1 MATRPQNAAVGF
13 ELSHSWSVQ
22 RDAAAER
29 PSTAPIPAPGFLDEG
44 YRKRAAAI
52 EARHNAQTVETV
64 AALRKK
70 YAAPVFGLVSPW
82 SLVQK
87 LAQCIDPTDCKLF
100 GASQQL
106 HVLQIIDAMEAEG
119 MATDEWLLVALVHD
133 IGKVLLLTGE
143 APENVVC
150 MNKPIS
156 VCAPGGGLDNCV
168 FQWNHDEFAYSRLKD
183 HLPDGLAWL
192 VRYHSILPETCE
204 RYMDARDREYRER
217 YLRPFS
223 RYDHR
228 TKSHLNLPQRRIEDY
243 RHIVERAL
251 PATIVV

>member
-1 MATRPQNAAVGF
+1 MAF
-13 ELSHSWSVQ
+13 ELSHNWTVQ
-22 RDAAAER
+22 SGTSAPRKSA
-29 PSTAPIPAPGFLDEG
+29 SPIPSPAALADA
-44 YRKRAAAI
+44 YRRRAAAI
-52 EARHNAQTVETV
+52 DARHNAQTAETV
-64 AALRKK
+64 ATLRQK
-70 YAAPVFGLVSPW
+70 YAAPVLGRVSPW
-82 SLVQK
+82 SLVEQ
-87 LAQCIDPTDCKLF
+87 LAQCIDPTDCRLF

-119 MATDEWLLVALVHD
+119 TATEDWLLVTLLHD

-150 MNKPIS
+150 MNKPVS
-156 VCAPGGGLDNCV
+156 VCAPGGGLENCV

-183 HLPDGLAWL
+183 YLPDGLAWL

-204 RYMDARDREYRER
+204 RYMDGRDREYRER
-217 YLRPFS
+217 YLRPFA

-228 TKSHLNLPQRRIEDY
+228 TKTPMYLPQRRLEDY

-251 PATIVV
+251 PPTIVV

>member
-1 MATRPQNAAVGF
+1 MCPPEVAVAF
-13 ELSHSWSVQ
+13 ELSRTWTVQ
-22 RDAAAER
+22 NDAASRRA
-29 PSTAPIPAPGFLDEG
+29 APPIAPLEALVDGH
-44 YRKRAAAI
+44 RKRAAAI
-52 EARHNAQTVETV
+52 EARHDAQTPETV
-64 AALRKK
+64 AALRRK
-70 YAAPVFGLVSPW
+70 YAAPVLGRVSPW
-82 SLVQK
+82 SLVER

-119 MATDEWLLVALVHD
+119 TATDEWLLVALLHD
-133 IGKVLLLTGE
+133 IGKVLLLTDE

-150 MNKPIS
+150 LNKPVS
-156 VCAPGGGLDNCV
+156 VCAPGGGLANCV
-168 FQWNHDEFAYSRLKD
+168 LQWNHDEFAYSRLKD
-183 HLPDGLAWL
+183 YLPDGLAWL
-192 VRYHSILPETCE
+192 VRYHSIVPGTCE
-204 RYMDARDREYRER
+204 PYMDARDREYMER

-228 TKSHLNLPQRRIEDY
+228 TKTPMYLPQRRIDDY